1 MSKRAK
7 KCPDCGAIVPASATM
22 CNKCGYKP
30 PVSDPEHMDSLPRP
44 VRPEAPRPV
53 ETSRWPEQTSS
64 YEEAAAER
72 RGPSKNIWQ
81 LAAVLALIVVIIV
94 IAVVLVIKMNA
105 PANDDNANPTQQSQT
120 FNESNNG
127 TIVIDPNSQSTAAPV
142 ADDVTDP
149 EPTAEPEATPEAEE
163 EEDPEP
169 TAEPT
174 PVPTEA
180 PEEKDFVVS
189 EMNDT
194 VYITGSTVNLREG
207 PGTDYD
213 VVTTQAKGTQLKR
226 TGVTDNGWSQVE
238 YDGEECYI
246 SSTYVS
252 NNKPPVEVSEK
263 SDTVVV
269 TTTANIRKGP
279 GTEHDVV
286 VVANANVEL
295 KRTGVTDNGWS
306 RVEYEGQEVYIFNDL
321 IKEKEDDSSETTQ
334 VTEKTVT
341 VNTASNIRKG
351 PGTDYDVIAT
361 VPAGTKLTATGIT
374 DTDWYQVKY
383 NDQTAYIAGNLV
395 TE

>member
-30 PVSDPEHMDSLPRP
+30 PVSEPERMDSLPRP

-64 YEEAAAER
+64 YEEAAAAR
-72 RGPSKNIWQ
+72 KGPNKNIWQ

-105 PANDDNANPTQQSQT
+105 PADDGDTIQTQQSQT
-120 FNESNNG
+120 FNEGNDG

-142 ADDVTDP
+142 ADDAADS
-149 EPTAEPEATPEAEE
+149 EPAATPETEE
-163 EEDPEP
+163 EPEP

-174 PVPTEA
+174 PVPTEE
-180 PEEKDFVVS
+180 PDFAMDPSIVIS

-194 VYITGSTVNLREG
+194 VYVTGGGVNLRVG
-207 PGTDYD
+207 PGTEYNT
-213 VVTTQAKGTQLKR
+213 VTSLSKGTELKR
-226 TGVTDNGWSQVE
+226 TGVTNNGWSQVE
-238 YDGEECYI
+238 YNGEECYI

-252 NNKPPVEVSEK
+252 NDKPPVEVSEK
-263 SDTVVV
+263 NDTIVV

-286 VVANANVEL
+286 VVANADVEL
-295 KRTGVTDNGWS
+295 KRTGITDNGWS
-306 RVEYEGQEVYIFNDL
+306 RVEYEGQEVYIYNNL
-321 IKEKEDDSSETTQ
+321 IKEKEDDSSETSQ

-341 VNTASNIRKG
+341 VNTAANIRKG
-351 PGTDYDVIAT
+351 PSTDYDVIAT
-361 VPAGTKLTATGIT
+361 VPAGTELTATGIT

-383 NDQTAYIAGNLV
+383 NDQTAYIAGSLV